1 MLNTITSAVA
11 RYTGYTRFISPAWDW
26 LVRWVANH
34 PKTAAGILVGLAVV
48 AAL

>member
-1 MLNTITSAVA
+1 MQNIKDVVA
-11 RYTGYTRFISPAWDW
+11 RYTGYTRFIRPAWDW

-34 PKTAAGILVGLAVV
+34 PKTSAGLLVGLAVV

>member
-1 MLNTITSAVA
+1 MFQKIIDAVK
-11 RYTGYTRFISPAWDW
+11 RYSGYSRFISPAWDW